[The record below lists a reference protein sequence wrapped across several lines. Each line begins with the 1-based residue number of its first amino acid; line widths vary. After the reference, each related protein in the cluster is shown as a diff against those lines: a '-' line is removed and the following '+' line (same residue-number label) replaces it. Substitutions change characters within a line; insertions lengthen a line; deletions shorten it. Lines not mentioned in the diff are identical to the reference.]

1 MKGFIQ
7 YWTEILAMRM
17 SPDGFP
23 ASVGMKKGNTVRE
36 VTLWRLSETSLQ
48 VYDELNAFSDVVLSA
63 QMTNVALFIYACI
76 LLL

>member
-7 YWTEILAMRM
+7 YWAEILAIQM

-36 VTLWRLSETSLQ
+36 ATLWRLSETSLQ